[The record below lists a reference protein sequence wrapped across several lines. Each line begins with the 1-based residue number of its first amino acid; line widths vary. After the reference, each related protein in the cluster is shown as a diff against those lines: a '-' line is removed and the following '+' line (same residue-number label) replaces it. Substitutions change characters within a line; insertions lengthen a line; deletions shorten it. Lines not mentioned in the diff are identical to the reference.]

1 MAAAIGLAFLTLL
14 VSGTPP
20 HDPCRFTWRRFPQ
33 PCSAGC
39 RLRLHRK
46 GIKCSPSPKMV
57 LLHERYRCRTALQ
70 RAEKEQAA
78 SLSKLQAAQ
87 TALEAAQQQL
97 HVAQLNQLE
106 AEMERDVLRSR
117 LLALSLIHI

>member
-78 SLSKLQAAQ
+78 SLSKLQALKYS
-87 TALEAAQQQL
+87 TKNGSHHPRE
-97 HVAQLNQLE
+97 HRPVPRE
-106 AEMERDVLRSR
+106 DR
-117 LLALSLIHI
+117 